1 MNLITFSL
9 MALLTVSCSKNSH
22 HLGALKIDPPQGS
35 VLEHQKL
42 DNEVPFYSVRWQKPQ
57 AQGGLFMISKWP
69 TRMSASNIPST
80 VQTIIEGTV
89 SSLRSRKPVGF
100 PEDGDIEYR
109 EVQGAFLS
117 GHLGFIEYIDEAGNE
132 KVVSVHM
139 LTEGRV
145 IWNGQFTGAKARFEQ
160 SLDMM
165 QSIEPQG

>member
-1 MNLITFSL
+1 
-9 MALLTVSCSKNSH
+9 
-22 HLGALKIDPPQGS
+22 
-35 VLEHQKL
+35 
-42 DNEVPFYSVRWQKPQ
+42 
-57 AQGGLFMISKWP
+57 MISKWP

-80 VQTIIEGTV
+80 VKTIIEGTV
-89 SSLRSRKPVGF
+89 SSLGSRKPAGF

-117 GHLGFIEYIDEAGNE
+117 SHLGFIEYMDEAGNE

-139 LTEGRV
+139 LTDGRV

>member
-1 MNLITFSL
+1 
-9 MALLTVSCSKNSH
+9 
-22 HLGALKIDPPQGS
+22 
-35 VLEHQKL
+35 
-42 DNEVPFYSVRWQKPQ
+42 
-57 AQGGLFMISKWP
+57 MISKWP

-89 SSLRSRKPVGF
+89 SKLRSRMPSGF
-100 PEDGDIEYR
+100 PEDGDIQYR

-117 GHLGFIEYIDEAGNE
+117 GHVGFIEYIDQAGNE

-139 LTEGRV
+139 LTDGRV

-165 QSIEPQG
+165 QFIEPQG

>member
-1 MNLITFSL
+1 
-9 MALLTVSCSKNSH
+9 
-22 HLGALKIDPPQGS
+22 
-35 VLEHQKL
+35 
-42 DNEVPFYSVRWQKPQ
+42 
-57 AQGGLFMISKWP
+57 MISKWP

-89 SSLRSRKPVGF
+89 SKLRSRMPSGF

-117 GHLGFIEYIDEAGNE
+117 GHLGFIEYIDETGNE

-139 LTEGRV
+139 LTDGRV